1 MTKTS
6 PILSSSS
13 KESEL
18 SKRSTTWKRR
28 RCSFNDYKQD
38 IKYLLLQLNENK
50 QTLLDE
56 LDEDCDESN
65 WEVFYVKDE

>member
-1 MTKTS
+1 M
-6 PILSSSS
+6 
-13 KESEL
+13 
-18 SKRSTTWKRR
+18 
-28 RCSFNDYKQD
+28 SFQIPLAQD